1 MSATSQADVLVSIA
15 SIHGSGFDT
24 GLRPVGSGRDG
35 TDLGHFGDVMAQQ
48 IFDAHFQRQ
57 G

>member
-15 SIHGSGFDT
+15 SIHGSGIDT
-24 GLRPVGSGRDG
+24 GLRPTGSGRDG